1 MLGLNRSYATS
12 TSATS
17 NYFGFDLAYD
27 RTNASGIGSYAVAQ
41 FNGNIAG
48 STWKTAGDPEIR
60 RYDFS
65 YDRLNRITAANFNQF
80 TSGVFSKAAGLD
92 FSVSNLSY
100 DLNGNI
106 QAMWQ
111 MGWKINGSTHIDRLS
126 YSYTQGGISNRLQ
139 QVLDASVDQTSTLGD
154 FKYNPS
160 LKNGTDYAYDGN
172 GNMISDVNKR
182 INSMSY
188 NHLNLPSTISLAQ
201 GSIAYTYDAGGNKLE
216 KLVTESGQPQ
226 KRTQYYGGIVYQ
238 DNVMQFIS
246 HEEGRIRWKP
256 SNASFQFDY
265 FLKDHLGN
273 VRMVITEEQQTDAY
287 PAASMETSNSAL
299 ENSIY
304 SRINQT
310 RVARPNSYPT
320 DNFIT
325 PNNNVARTNGATQ
338 RVGPGI
344 VLKVMAGDRFNF
356 RVSSWWRMATAWTNT
371 TASPLSDILGILSP
385 LAAGLSGGKVIG
397 SELQSSAAFSTQ
409 VSNFLSSRPVSGTR
423 PRAFVN
429 WVLFDEQFRLVGSS
443 SGSEQVSTINGQS
456 TVNVHTRTN
465 MPISKSGYLYI
476 YVSNETTTVDVFFD
490 NLQVTH
496 IRGQILEETHYY
508 PFGLTMAGISS
519 KALNNS
525 PQNRYKFNDGTEQ
538 ENKEFSDGSGL
549 ELYATEFRR
558 YDPQIGRFHQ
568 IDPLGEWTEGWSLYS
583 FAFNNPISFN
593 DPLGLTADTTT
604 LPEVILTGG
613 PPPPPKCLHCGISP
627 VVPGSTNVSPLSG
640 GSIDF
645 AHENKIP
652 RGEDITRWEDWVY
665 NLNKFNLLANA
676 VNSLS
681 IYITGEDTY
690 GVKNDNY
697 GAAAQALSAI
707 PITRLAT
714 VPVTAAKSIWSATSK
729 STGVRNAFLHWKKH
743 GKEFPELFN
752 SKQYVEFARNF
763 LRNSPEGTLIKVR
776 PNGDV
781 LKYHPGTNTFGVMNS
796 DGVPKTLFRPIDGM
810 EYWLKQ

>member
-1 MLGLNRSYATS
+1 
-12 TSATS
+12 
-17 NYFGFDLAYD
+17 
-27 RTNASGIGSYAVAQ
+27 
-41 FNGNIAG
+41 
-48 STWKTAGDPEIR
+48 
-60 RYDFS
+60 
-65 YDRLNRITAANFNQF
+65 
-80 TSGVFSKAAGLD
+80 
-92 FSVSNLSY
+92 
-100 DLNGNI
+100 
-106 QAMWQ
+106 
-111 MGWKINGSTHIDRLS
+111 
-126 YSYTQGGISNRLQ
+126 
-139 QVLDASVDQTSTLGD
+139 
-154 FKYNPS
+154 
-160 LKNGTDYAYDGN
+160 
-172 GNMISDVNKR
+172 
-182 INSMSY
+182 
-188 NHLNLPSTISLAQ
+188 
-201 GSIAYTYDAGGNKLE
+201 
-216 KLVTESGQPQ
+216 
-226 KRTQYYGGIVYQ
+226 
-238 DNVMQFIS
+238 
-246 HEEGRIRWKP
+246 
-256 SNASFQFDY
+256 
-265 FLKDHLGN
+265 
-273 VRMVITEEQQTDAY
+273 
-287 PAASMETSNSAL
+287 
-299 ENSIY
+299 
-304 SRINQT
+304 
-310 RVARPNSYPT
+310 
-320 DNFIT
+320 
-325 PNNNVARTNGATQ
+325 
-338 RVGPGI
+338 
-344 VLKVMAGDRFNF
+344 
-356 RVSSWWRMATAWTNT
+356 
-371 TASPLSDILGILSP
+371 
-385 LAAGLSGGKVIG
+385 
-397 SELQSSAAFSTQ
+397 
-409 VSNFLSSRPVSGTR
+409 
-423 PRAFVN
+423 
-429 WVLFDEQFRLVGSS
+429 
-443 SGSEQVSTINGQS
+443 
-456 TVNVHTRTN
+456 
-465 MPISKSGYLYI
+465 
-476 YVSNETTTVDVFFD
+476 
-490 NLQVTH
+490 
-496 IRGQILEETHYY
+496 
-508 PFGLTMAGISS
+508 MAGISS